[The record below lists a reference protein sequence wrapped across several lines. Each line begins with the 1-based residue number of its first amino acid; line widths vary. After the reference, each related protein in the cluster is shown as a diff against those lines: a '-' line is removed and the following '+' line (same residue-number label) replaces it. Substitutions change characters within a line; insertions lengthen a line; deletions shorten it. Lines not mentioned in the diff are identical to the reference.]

1 MFANKSQYAWKR
13 AMKPLDLAD
22 LDRLYKPP
30 GKLVLEKSLDH
41 VEKHGRAF
49 IGLSTFCVI
58 SSAGPD
64 GSIDVSPRGG
74 EPGFV
79 HVSEDGRTLYLPD
92 RPGNNR
98 LDNIRNLLS
107 GPGHIGMMFMIPG
120 FDDVYR
126 VNGRASATDDPE
138 LFKQFVEFGKE
149 PRLILV
155 VAVEEAFLHCPKAIM
170 RARLWDPEA
179 QVERSALPSG
189 AEMVMDQ
196 LNLGK
201 PQVSNEAIIESYK
214 TQL

>member
-1 MFANKSQYAWKR
+1 MKS
-13 AMKPLDLAD
+13 LDLAD
-22 LDRLYKPP
+22 IDNLYKPP
-30 GKLVLEKSLDH
+30 GKVVLEKSLDH

-49 IGLSTFCVI
+49 IALSPFCVV

-79 HVSEDGRTLYLPD
+79 HVSEDGRTLHLPD

-98 LDNIRNLLS
+98 LDTIRNLLA
-107 GPGHIGMMFMIPG
+107 GPGRIGLMFVIPG

-126 VNGRASATDDPE
+126 VNGRASATDDAE
-138 LFKQFVEFGKE
+138 LLSQFVEFGKL
-149 PRLILV
+149 PRLILQ

-170 RARLWDPEA
+170 RARLWEADA
-179 QVERSALPSG
+179 QVERSRLPSG

-201 PQVSNEAIIESYK
+201 PQVSDEVIIESYRQ
-214 TQL
+214 QL